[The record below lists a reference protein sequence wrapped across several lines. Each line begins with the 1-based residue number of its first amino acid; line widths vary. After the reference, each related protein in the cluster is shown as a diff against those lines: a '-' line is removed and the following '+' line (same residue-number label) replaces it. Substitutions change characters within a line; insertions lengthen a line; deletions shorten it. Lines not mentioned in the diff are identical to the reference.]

1 MDSQNKQKNIQEL
14 DDAIELGRRVYYCLK
29 RAEEKLDKASDWGL
43 IDLVTANFIT
53 SSIKHRRIRE
63 ANEEIERARYYLKG
77 FHRELEQIVFP
88 KDISVKV
95 GQLTRLAD
103 ICFASRTMDLVVQDR
118 INDTCEE
125 VEKTRKQVRRVV
137 LELKKFKELEE
148 KEVAVVDAQ

>member
-1 MDSQNKQKNIQEL
+1 MDSQDKRKNIQEL
-14 DDAIELGRRVYYCLK
+14 EDAIELGRRVYYCLK

-53 SSIKHRRIRE
+53 SSIKHYRIRE
-63 ANEEIERARYYLKG
+63 ANEEIEKARYYLKG

-103 ICFASRTMDLVVQDR
+103 VCLASRTMDLFVQDR

-125 VEKTRKQVRRVV
+125 VEKTKKQVRRVV

-148 KEVAVVDAQ
+148 KEVAVVDAR

>member
-43 IDLVTANFIT
+43 IDLLTANFIT
-53 SSIKHRRIRE
+53 SSIKHYRIRE

-77 FHRELEQIVFP
+77 FHRELERIVFP

-103 ICFASRTMDLVVQDR
+103 ICLASRAMDLVVQDR

-125 VEKTRKQVRRVV
+125 LEKTRKQVRRVV

-148 KEVAVVDAQ
+148 KEVAVVDAR

>member
-1 MDSQNKQKNIQEL
+1 MDSQKKQKNIREL
-14 DDAIELGRRVYYCLK
+14 EDAIEMGRRVYYCLK

-53 SSIKHRRIRE
+53 SSIKHYRIRE

-103 ICFASRTMDLVVQDR
+103 ICLASRAMDLVVQDR
-118 INDTCEE
+118 INDTSEE
-125 VEKTRKQVRRVV
+125 LEKTRKQVRRVV

-148 KEVAVVDAQ
+148 QEVAVVDAR

>member
-1 MDSQNKQKNIQEL
+1 MTPQDKQKNIQEL
-14 DDAIELGRRVYYCLK
+14 NDAIEMGRRVYYCLK

-53 SSIKHRRIRE
+53 SSIKHYRIRE
-63 ANEEIERARYYLKG
+63 ANEEIERARYYLKA
-77 FHRELEQIVFP
+77 FHRELEQVVFP

-103 ICFASRTMDLVVQDR
+103 ICLASRTMDLVVQDR

-125 VEKTRKQVRRVV
+125 LEKTRKQVRRVV

-148 KEVAVVDAQ
+148 KEVAVVDAL